1 MMKTNPLGTVVD
13 LHLQV
18 VEPCDSSAVWQVCL
32 IMPKKDGIS
41 CVAEKKKHQAI
52 GYGTYLLISVPFGLA
67 LRQIFQRLTPHQAQ
81 RTTSPLGLKTENL
94 I

>member
-41 CVAEKKKHQAI
+41 CVAEKKTSSNRIWNLPAHKCPIWPCTEAD
-52 GYGTYLLISVPFGLA
+52 ISETHSAPS
-67 LRQIFQRLTPHQAQ
+67 
-81 RTTSPLGLKTENL
+81 TTNYQPAGIEN
-94 I
+94 

>member
-1 MMKTNPLGTVVD
+1 MVIHGYSWLLIIMKMDGMIIPRTMMKTNPLGTVVD

-41 CVAEKKKHQAI
+41 CVAEKKNIKQ
-52 GYGTYLLISVPFGLA
+52 SDME
-67 LRQIFQRLTPHQAQ
+67 LTC
-81 RTTSPLGLKTENL
+81 S
-94 I
+94 

>member
-1 MMKTNPLGTVVD
+1 MKMDGMIIPRTMMKTNPLGTVVD

-41 CVAEKKKHQAI
+41 CVAEKKNIKQ
-52 GYGTYLLISVPFGLA
+52 SDME
-67 LRQIFQRLTPHQAQ
+67 LTC
-81 RTTSPLGLKTENL
+81 S
-94 I
+94 